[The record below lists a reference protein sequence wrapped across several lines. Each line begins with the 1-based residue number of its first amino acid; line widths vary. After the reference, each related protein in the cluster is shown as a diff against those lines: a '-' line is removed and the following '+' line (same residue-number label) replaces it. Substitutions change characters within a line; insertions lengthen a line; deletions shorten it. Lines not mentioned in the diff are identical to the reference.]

1 MTSNLE
7 KSTHSVDLERVDTA
21 TFRSALKGSIDQF
34 AFLVI
39 RNAIA
44 PERIRTQFELMERS
58 IKTLNEMVENS
69 GPDILVIGEPEQN
82 EKKQAK
88 RIRKQ
93 KKILGVGQIEERT
106 CNALLNF
113 SLFDVLK
120 DQPVAEHLAFLLKD
134 FEISRYA
141 HSRRVA
147 ALNRQVGSTHSG
159 IDMHFDALYHDA
171 LRFGIN
177 LWVPLTPAGKE
188 GFPGLGFILKPPIDI
203 FAGAGVRP
211 EAPRK
216 EVCNPERVKE
226 LFDSSQAAMKLV
238 PELNVGDVV
247 AFTNWSLHFSDVQEA
262 HTGTRHSLELRYEC
276 HSMWHQFFDQPARLS
291 EKA

>member
-93 KKILGVGQIEERT
+93 KK
-106 CNALLNF
+106 N
-113 SLFDVLK
+113 
-120 DQPVAEHLAFLLKD
+120 P
-134 FEISRYA
+134 
-141 HSRRVA
+141 
-147 ALNRQVGSTHSG
+147 GSG
-159 IDMHFDALYHDA
+159 
-171 LRFGIN
+171 
-177 LWVPLTPAGKE
+177 
-188 GFPGLGFILKPPIDI
+188 
-203 FAGAGVRP
+203 
-211 EAPRK
+211 
-216 EVCNPERVKE
+216 
-226 LFDSSQAAMKLV
+226 
-238 PELNVGDVV
+238 
-247 AFTNWSLHFSDVQEA
+247 TN
-262 HTGTRHSLELRYEC
+262 
-276 HSMWHQFFDQPARLS
+276 
-291 EKA
+291 